1 MARHRALNRHDL
13 MRATLIIGLLPVFI
27 IGMFL
32 AALMW
37 IGAPWLAD
45 LFSDPKQAD
54 NVTQIIRSMAPFLP
68 LAAVY
73 NVVVQGTRGFD
84 TMLPQMVI
92 EKVTRALALPVI
104 AYVAAVAGVGTA
116 GFGALWAATNV
127 IALVPAMWIFSRL
140 INNAVDRAGSEHAA
154 PDAVLFREFWKFTAP
169 RAVGQVSEVV
179 VNWLDTVL
187 VGGLVSARA
196 AGIYGSGTRYL
207 LPGQFTADALMQVSG
222 SRVSGLLAVH
232 KNRDA
237 EVLLKVTTAWQS
249 MITWPLYLIVACF
262 SVPLLRVFGP
272 EVVEAQVAVIALSM
286 SMLVISLFGPVQ
298 SVILMSGR
306 SRQAM
311 LNTFVVVAINLG
323 GNLLLVPTYGL
334 NAAGI
339 VWAVTI
345 VVAVL
350 LPAWQTHR
358 HLGIVT
364 VNASAIRV
372 AAAALVTVGLASG
385 LSLLVFGGTALGLL
399 AGGVLG
405 GIPYTLAVWRMRE
418 ELELPVLFQGFARR
432 SRQSATPTPDPAP

>member
-1 MARHRALNRHDL
+1 
-13 MRATLIIGLLPVFI
+13 
-27 IGMFL
+27 
-32 AALMW
+32 
-37 IGAPWLAD
+37 
-45 LFSDPKQAD
+45 
-54 NVTQIIRSMAPFLP
+54 
-68 LAAVY
+68 
-73 NVVVQGTRGFD
+73 
-84 TMLPQMVI
+84 
-92 EKVTRALALPVI
+92 
-104 AYVAAVAGVGTA
+104 
-116 GFGALWAATNV
+116 
-127 IALVPAMWIFSRL
+127 
-140 INNAVDRAGSEHAA
+140 
-154 PDAVLFREFWKFTAP
+154 
-169 RAVGQVSEVV
+169 
-179 VNWLDTVL
+179 
-187 VGGLVSARA
+187 
-196 AGIYGSGTRYL
+196 
-207 LPGQFTADALMQVSG
+207 MQVSG

-323 GNLLLVPTYGL
+323 GNLLLVPPYGL

-372 AAAALVTVGLASG
+372 AAAALLTVGLASG

-432 SRQSATPTPDPAP
+432 SRQPATPTPDPAP